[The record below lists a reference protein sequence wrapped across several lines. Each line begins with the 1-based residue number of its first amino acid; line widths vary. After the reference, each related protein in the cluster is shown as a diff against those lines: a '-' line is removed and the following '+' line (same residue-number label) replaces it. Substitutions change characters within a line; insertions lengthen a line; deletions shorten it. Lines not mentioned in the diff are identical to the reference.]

1 MTDRRAVL
9 AALAGAGLS
18 AAYAALKG
26 LPGTRGRLP
35 DSLMPPPPLD
45 DARPAALRAADGGGF
60 GNRDESFARAASAPP
75 GGRTSSASV
84 TPPAP
89 KPTLVFPT
97 AGDAARATKV
107 TVPTILATDD
117 PALHLLRRATFGPTT
132 ALVDE
137 VHASG
142 VDAWLD
148 AQLAPGA
155 LGDGEADG
163 VWALYPRAAMA
174 AEQVRQNV
182 ERYAWDAMAD
192 YGKATLA
199 RQIWSTRQLYEAM
212 VDLLANHLNVP
223 MPSGPAWDVG
233 ASYHNDVIRTHALGS
248 FTDMLL
254 AAMRHPAMLRYL
266 SNDQST
272 KEAVNE
278 NLGREL
284 LELHTVGIGSGYT
297 ETDVRNSAYI
307 LTGRTVAN
315 GEDDGA
321 EGTFRYDAAR
331 HWTGPV
337 AAAGFRHDNGAPGGG
352 LEVSDAYLRHLAT
365 HPATAHTIAR
375 KIAVRFVAD
384 DPPPELVERLA
395 GAYLEGGTQI
405 VPVLRLLF
413 RSTEFWAAVG
423 QKTRRP
429 LENLVASVR
438 VLGIWP
444 GPGTPKVLET
454 WYWSAQQMG
463 HQPLA
468 WPAPNGYPDV
478 RAAWRSAGGLL
489 ELWNRHRGLVQ
500 EWDKGVTYTPADRL
514 ADGRPTSTVGEY
526 VDSLC
531 ERLCFQSFQPRHRDV
546 LVAFVG
552 AGADT
557 PTEQTRMNDLVGHMT
572 PLILDSPYFALR

>member
-1 MTDRRAVL
+1 MLTG
-9 AALAGAGLS
+9 LAGTGLS
-18 AAYAALKG
+18 AVYVALKG

-35 DSLMPPPPLD
+35 DSLMPPAWLE
-45 DARPAALRAADGGGF
+45 ARPAALRAADGGGF
-60 GNRDESFARAASAPP
+60 GNRDESFARATSALE
-75 GGRTSSASV
+75 GRTSSLSAS
-84 TPPAP
+84 TA
-89 KPTLVFPT
+89 PTLVFPT
-97 AGDAARATKV
+97 AGEAARATKV
-107 TVPTILATDD
+107 TVPTVLATGD
-117 PALHLLRRATFGPTT
+117 PALHLLRRTTFGPTP

-142 VDAWLD
+142 IDPWLD
-148 AQLAPGA
+148 AQLAPETLA
-155 LGDGEADG
+155 DGEADG

-174 AEQVRQNV
+174 PEQVRRNV
-182 ERYAWDAMAD
+182 ERYAWEAMAE
-192 YGKATLA
+192 YGRATLA
-199 RQIWSTRQLYEAM
+199 RQIWSTRQLYEVM
-212 VDLLANHLNVP
+212 VDLWANHLNVP

-233 ASYHNDVIRTHALGS
+233 VSYHNDVIRTHALGS

-272 KEAVNE
+272 RKAVNE

-284 LELHTVGIGSGYT
+284 LELHTIGVGSGYT

-315 GEDDGA
+315 GKDNGA
-321 EGTFRYDAAR
+321 EGTFLYDPER

-337 AAAGFRHDNGAPGGG
+337 AAAGFRHDNGDPGGG
-352 LEVSDAYLRHLAT
+352 LALSDAYLRHLASL
-365 HPATAHTIAR
+365 PATAHTIAR

-413 RSTEFWAAVG
+413 RSSEFWAAVG

-429 LENLVASVR
+429 LENLAASAR
-438 VLGIWP
+438 VLGVRP
-444 GPGTPKVLET
+444 GPGTPKVVET
-454 WYWSAQQMG
+454 WYWSAGKMG
-463 HQPLA
+463 HRPLA

-478 RAAWRSAGGLL
+478 RAAWRSSGGLL
-489 ELWNRHRGLVQ
+489 ELWNRHRGLVHG
-500 EWDKGVTYTPADRL
+500 WDEGVTYTPAGQL
-514 ADGRPTSTVGEY
+514 ADGRPQATVGEY

-531 ERLCFQSFQPRHRDV
+531 QRLCFQTFQPHHRDV
-546 LVAFVG
+546 LAVFAG

-557 PTEQTRMNDLVGHMT
+557 PTAQTRMDELVEHLA